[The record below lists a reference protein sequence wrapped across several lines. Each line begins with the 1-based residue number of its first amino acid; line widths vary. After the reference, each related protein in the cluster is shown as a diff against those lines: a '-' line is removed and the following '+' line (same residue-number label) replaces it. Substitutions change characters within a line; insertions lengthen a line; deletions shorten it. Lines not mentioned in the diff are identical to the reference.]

1 MSTKNVRVMTPK
13 RFVTSK
19 LSGKVSAEGFLSAH
33 WDFLL
38 GQEYLT
44 PILEAYE
51 NKEVLPT
58 PTVQMCQQ
66 AVLSHIMQLEVNK
79 GVAKATTKKEPGTKV
94 IRRKKDGA
102 EVDESEVPKGRYEVT
117 IMCKFYSRDGSCTI
131 DVGKVKDGAQAI
143 FHADSYN
150 DALRIADRKL
160 CDGGDTVYAV
170 IINTHGRPIAT
181 NIQRDDAIART
192 FAPKSGPSTV
202 RTGVSTSQLGFGIK
216 AKNDRSH
223 FSKG

>member
-13 RFVTSK
+13 RFVTAK
-19 LSGKVSAEGFLSAH
+19 LSGRVSAEGFLSAH

-51 NKEVLPT
+51 SKEVLPT
-58 PTVQMCQQ
+58 PTLQMCQQ
-66 AVLSHIMQLEVNK
+66 AVLSHILEVSVNK
-79 GVAKATTKKEPGTKV
+79 GVAKATTKKTGTTV

-117 IMCKFYSRDGSCTI
+117 VMCKFYSRSGSCTV
-131 DVGKVKDGAQAI
+131 DVGKEKDKPAV

-160 CDGGDTVYAV
+160 CDRGDSVYAV
-170 IINTHGRPIAT
+170 IINTHGKPIAT

-192 FAPKSGPSTV
+192 FAPKAGPSTV
-202 RTGVSTSQLGFGIK
+202 RTGVSTSNLGFGIK